1 MRLLWLAHVVLLE
14 KKYISSFLAGA
25 PNDKPLFDNDPNIY
39 DIHKAQRSDHQ
50 EMNDFVHGRGEGFGN
65 QTSIQTCD
73 IVMAAKETGKVFNVM
88 GMRPQYPVC
97 HVVDTARFY
106 MLLIKAIVTDQE
118 PDCGRHGTY
127 LVSAGHI
134 IWDDLYTAM
143 AKALSNRGIIQ
154 DDVVELAEDRS
165 LANMANAL
173 GVIKTSVQVK
183 ISENS
188 TFTPKHAKSIG
199 WKAQFP
205 PQHAL
210 DTADEEVYAIPENL
224 QNARKGIH

>member
-1 MRLLWLAHVVLLE
+1 MGEKLGVRTYLVAPCVV
-14 KKYISSFLAGA
+14 Y
-25 PNDKPLFDNDPNIY
+25 
-39 DIHKAQRSDHQ
+39 
-50 EMNDFVHGRGEGFGN
+50 GRGEGFGN